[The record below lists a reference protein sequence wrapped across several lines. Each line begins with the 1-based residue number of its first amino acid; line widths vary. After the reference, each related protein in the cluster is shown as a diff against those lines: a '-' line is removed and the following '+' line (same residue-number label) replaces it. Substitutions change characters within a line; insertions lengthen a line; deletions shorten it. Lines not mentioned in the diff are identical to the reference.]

1 MIEIQPQLLTLS
13 GLLNK
18 RLFRIP
24 QYQRAYSWH
33 SRHREDLFGDIFN
46 TWRAGNDRQ
55 HFMATVV
62 GLRRE
67 KRMIGTDEHQVVE
80 IVDGQQRIT
89 TLILLL
95 KAIAKTVDR
104 SDRGGER
111 IGRELDE
118 TLVKPDKAS
127 LLLLQTNHDISNYF
141 ADYLRTGNRPSSDLA
156 KTQAD
161 RELLLAMEDCEQF
174 VTHCNDKVLP
184 VMDLI
189 TLLKNKL
196 TFVFHEIG
204 DEALVYT
211 VFEVLN
217 SRGLEV
223 SWFDRLKSMLM
234 AIVFEAK
241 ENSPEITSEIHRLW
255 SDIYRCVGLR
265 IGMST
270 ESLRFAACLREEFAP
285 SRLPSEEDAAAT
297 MQAEAKDGA
306 AKVIETTNWLKSV
319 TEALDK
325 VVGDRRTRGVT
336 RIVQARLVAAA
347 VHLRTDL
354 SYDDKTRILK
364 RWENVA
370 FRMYGMSGLDARYAV
385 GDYVRLAW
393 SIVNDKLA
401 PEAILTELSSI
412 GRQYPVSKAV
422 ENLRN
427 ADCYSGWQEE
437 LRYFFCRHEEHLAHE
452 AKQNFN
458 NEQWN
463 RIWLSNASDSI
474 EHILPQSS
482 SSGHVDRLG
491 NLLLLPPKLNSKLRD
506 LAPSQKTKEY
516 RKTGL
521 LIAGN
526 AADQVDKAR
535 WGPKRIKDRENVLL
549 EWAKIEWAD

>member
-1 MIEIQPQLLTLS
+1 MMDIQPQLLTLS
-13 GLLNK
+13 GLFNK

-33 SRHREDLFGDIFN
+33 LRHRRDLFGDIFS
-46 TWRAGNDRQ
+46 TWHAGGERQ

-89 TLILLL
+89 TLIILM
-95 KAIAKTVDR
+95 KVISKVVNR
-104 SDRGGER
+104 SEPEGER

-118 TLVKPDKAS
+118 TLVKPDRAS

-141 ADYLRTGNRPSSDLA
+141 ADYLRTGNHPSSDLA
-156 KTQAD
+156 TTRAD
-161 RELLLAMEDCEQF
+161 RELLLAIEECEQF
-174 VTHCNDKVLP
+174 VTYCTDNGLAVF
-184 VMDLI
+184 DLVS
-189 TLLKNKL
+189 LLKNRL

-241 ENSPEITSEIHRLW
+241 ENSPEITNEVHRLW

-270 ESLRFAACLREEFAP
+270 ESLRFAACLREKFAP
-285 SRLPSEEDAAAT
+285 SRLPSEEDAANSLRAKSNAG
-297 MQAEAKDGA
+297 AEM
-306 AKVIETTNWLKSV
+306 VIQTTNWLKSV

-336 RIVQARLVAAA
+336 RIVQARLVAVAI
-347 VHLRTDL
+347 HLRTDL
-354 SYDDKTRILK
+354 SDEDKTKILK

-370 FRMYGMSGLDARYAV
+370 FRMYSMFGLDARYAV
-385 GDYVRLAW
+385 GDYIRLAW
-393 SIVNDKLA
+393 NIIKNKLA
-401 PEAILTELSSI
+401 PDAIMAGLSSI
-412 GRQYPVSKAV
+412 GTQYPISKAV

-427 ADCYSGWQEE
+427 TDCYNGWQEE
-437 LRYFFCRHEEHLAHE
+437 LRYFLYRYEEHLARE
-452 AKQNFN
+452 VKQHFN

-482 SSGHVDRLG
+482 GSDKVDRLG

-506 LAPSQKTKEY
+506 LAPSKKAEEY

-521 LIAGN
+521 LIARK
-526 AADQVDKAR
+526 AADQVEGVR
-535 WGPKRIKDRENVLL
+535 WGPSRIRDRENTLL
-549 EWAKIEWAD
+549 DWAKTEWAD

>member
-1 MIEIQPQLLTLS
+1 MIEIQPQLLPLS
-13 GLLNK
+13 GLLSK

-33 SRHREDLFGDIFN
+33 SKHREDLFGDILN
-46 TWRAGNDRQ
+46 TWRAGGDRQ

-80 IVDGQQRIT
+80 IVDGQQRVT

-104 SDRGGER
+104 TDLEGSRV
-111 IGRELDE
+111 GRELDE

-127 LLLLQTNHDISNYF
+127 LLLLQTNHDLSNHF
-141 ADYLRTGNRPSSDLA
+141 ASYLRTGSHPPSESA
-156 KTQAD
+156 NTQAD
-161 RELLLAMEDCEQF
+161 RELLLAMEECEQF
-174 VTHCNDKVLP
+174 LLRCKGNGLP
-184 VMDLI
+184 VVDLLS
-189 TLLKNKL
+189 LLKNRL

-234 AIVFEAK
+234 AIVFEAE
-241 ENSPEITSEIHRLW
+241 ENSPEIINEVHTLW

-270 ESLRFAACLREEFAP
+270 ESLRFAACLRQESAP
-285 SRLPSEEDAAAT
+285 SRLPSEEDAADILRE
-297 MQAEAKDGA
+297 QAKISTAN
-306 AKVIETTNWLKSV
+306 VIEVTNWLKAV
-319 TEALDK
+319 TEAMDK
-325 VVGDRRTRGVT
+325 VLGDRRTRGVT

-347 VHLRTDL
+347 IHLRSDLTDG
-354 SYDDKTRILK
+354 DKTKVLRL
-364 RWENVA
+364 WENIA
-370 FRMYGMSGLDARYAV
+370 FRMYGISGLDARYAV
-385 GDYVRLAW
+385 GEYLRLAW
-393 SIVNDKLA
+393 SIVNENLDRD
-401 PEAILTELSSI
+401 AILAELSRI
-412 GRQYPVSKAV
+412 GAQYPITKAV
-422 ENLRN
+422 DHLRN
-427 ADCYSGWQEE
+427 TDCYNGWQEE
-437 LRYFFCRHEEHLAHE
+437 LRYFLFRYEEHLAKK
-452 AKQNFN
+452 AGQNFN

-463 RIWLSNASDSI
+463 RIWMANASDSI

-482 SSGHVDRLG
+482 ESDKVDRLG
-491 NLLLLPPKLNSKLRD
+491 NLILLPPKLNSKLRA
-506 LAPSQKTKEY
+506 LAPLKKAEEY

-521 LIAGN
+521 LIARK
-526 AADQVDKAR
+526 AADQIEGSR
-535 WGPKRIKDRENVLL
+535 WGPGQIKIREEALL
-549 EWAKIEWAD
+549 DWAKSEWAD

>member
-1 MIEIQPQLLTLS
+1 MIDIQPQLLTLS
-13 GLLNK
+13 GLLSK
-18 RLFRIP
+18 RLFRVP

-33 SRHREDLFGDIFN
+33 DRQRSDLFGDILN
-46 TWRAGNDRQ
+46 TWSAGGDRQ

-80 IVDGQQRIT
+80 VVDGQQRLT

-95 KAIAKTVDR
+95 KAISKNVNR
-104 SDRGGER
+104 SNPEGKRV
-111 IGRELDE
+111 GREIDE

-141 ADYLRTGNRPSSDLA
+141 ADYLRTGNHLPSNIA
-156 KTQAD
+156 NTQAD

-174 VTHCNDKVLP
+174 VTYCKDNGLP
-184 VMDLI
+184 DINLVS
-189 TLLKNKL
+189 LLKNRL

-223 SWFDRLKSMLM
+223 SWFDRLKSILM

-241 ENSPEITSEIHRLW
+241 ENSPEITNEVHHLW

-270 ESLRFAACLREEFAP
+270 ESLRFAACLREKPAP
-285 SRLPSEEDAAAT
+285 SRLPSEEDAVAT
-297 MQAEAKDGA
+297 LRAEAKAGVA
-306 AKVIETTNWLKSV
+306 EVIRTTNWLKSV

-336 RIVQARLVAAA
+336 RIVQARFVAAA
-347 VHLRTDL
+347 INLRTDL
-354 SYDDKTRILK
+354 TDDDKTRILK

-370 FRMYGMSGLDARYAV
+370 FRMYSMFGLDARYAV
-385 GDYVRLAW
+385 GDYIRLAW
-393 SIVNDKLA
+393 RIVNDKLE
-401 PEAILTELSSI
+401 PDAILTELSNI
-412 GRQYPVSKAV
+412 GSQYPISKAV

-427 ADCYSGWQEE
+427 SDCYNGWQEE
-437 LRYFFCRHEEHLAHE
+437 LRYVFYRYEEHLARE
-452 AKQNFN
+452 AKQHFN

-463 RIWLSNASDSI
+463 RIWISNASDSI

-482 SSGHVDRLG
+482 GSHHVNRLG

-506 LAPSQKTKEY
+506 LAPSKKTEEY

-521 LIAGN
+521 LIARK
-526 AADQVDKAR
+526 AADQVDGFR
-535 WGPKRIKDRENVLL
+535 WGPSRIKDRENALL
-549 EWAKIEWAD
+549 DWAKTEWAD

>member
-1 MIEIQPQLLTLS
+1 MMDIQPQLLTLS

-33 SRHREDLFGDIFN
+33 LGHREDLFGDIFS
-46 TWRAGNDRQ
+46 TWHAGGERQ

-89 TLILLL
+89 TLIILM
-95 KAIAKTVDR
+95 KAISKVVNR
-104 SDRGGER
+104 SEPEGER

-118 TLVKPDKAS
+118 TLVKPDRAS

-141 ADYLRTGNRPSSDLA
+141 ADYLRTGNHPSSDLA
-156 KTQAD
+156 TTRAD
-161 RELLLAMEDCEQF
+161 RELLLAIEECEQF
-174 VTHCNDKVLP
+174 VTYCTDNGLAVF
-184 VMDLI
+184 DLVS
-189 TLLKNKL
+189 LLKNRL

-241 ENSPEITSEIHRLW
+241 ENSPEITNEVHRLW
-255 SDIYRCVGLR
+255 SEIYRCVGLR

-270 ESLRFAACLREEFAP
+270 ESLRFAACLRERFAL
-285 SRLPSEEDAAAT
+285 SRLPSEEDAT
-297 MQAEAKDGA
+297 NSLRAESNAGA
-306 AKVIETTNWLKSV
+306 EMVIQTTNWLKSV

-336 RIVQARLVAAA
+336 RIVQARLVAVAI
-347 VHLRTDL
+347 HLRTDL
-354 SYDDKTRILK
+354 SDKDKTKILK

-370 FRMYGMSGLDARYAV
+370 FRMYSMFGLDARYAV
-385 GDYVRLAW
+385 GDYIRLAW
-393 SIVNDKLA
+393 NIINNKLA
-401 PEAILTELSSI
+401 PDAIMAGLSSI
-412 GRQYPVSKAV
+412 GTPYPISKAV

-427 ADCYSGWQEE
+427 TDCYNGWQEE
-437 LRYFFCRHEEHLAHE
+437 LRYFLYRYEEHLARE
-452 AKQNFN
+452 VKQHFN

-482 SSGHVDRLG
+482 GSDKTDRLG

-506 LAPSQKTKEY
+506 LAPSKKAEEY

-521 LIAGN
+521 LIARK
-526 AADQVDKAR
+526 AADQVEGVR
-535 WGPKRIKDRENVLL
+535 WGPSRIRDRGNTLL
-549 EWAKIEWAD
+549 DWAKTEWAD

>member
-1 MIEIQPQLLTLS
+1 MIEIQPQLLSLS

-24 QYQRAYSWH
+24 QYQRAYSWRA
-33 SRHREDLFGDIFN
+33 RHREDLFGDIIS
-46 TWRAGNDRQ
+46 TWRAGSDRQ
-55 HFMATVV
+55 HFMATMV

-67 KRMIGTDEHQVVE
+67 KRLIGTDEYQVVE
-80 IVDGQQRIT
+80 IVDGQQRLT
-89 TLILLL
+89 ALILLL
-95 KAIAKTVDR
+95 KAITKTVDR
-104 SDRGGER
+104 SCQEGKR

-141 ADYLRTGNRPSSDLA
+141 ADYLRTGNHPSSDLA
-156 KTQAD
+156 TNLAD
-161 RELLLAMEDCEQF
+161 RELLLAMEECEQF
-174 VTHCNDKVLP
+174 VMQCNEKGLP
-184 VMDLI
+184 TMDLV
-189 TLLKNKL
+189 TLLKNRL

-241 ENSPEITSEIHRLW
+241 ENSPEITNEVHRIW
-255 SDIYRCVGLR
+255 SDIYLCVGLR

-270 ESLRFAACLREEFAP
+270 ESLRFAACLREKYAP
-285 SRLPSEEDAAAT
+285 SRLPSEEDAVAILR
-297 MQAEAKDGA
+297 AEAQAGV
-306 AKVIETTNWLKSV
+306 AKVIEVTNWLKSV

-336 RIVQARLVAAA
+336 RIVQARFVAAA
-347 VHLRTDL
+347 IHLRNDL
-354 SYDDKTRILK
+354 STDEKTKILK

-370 FRMYGMSGLDARYAV
+370 FRMYGMFGLDARYAV
-385 GDYVRLAW
+385 GEYIRLAW
-393 SIVNDKLA
+393 RIVNERLD
-401 PEAILTELSSI
+401 PDSILPELSNI
-412 GRQYPVSKAV
+412 GAPYPISKAV
-422 ENLRN
+422 EELRN
-427 ADCYSGWQEE
+427 TDCYNGWQEE
-437 LRYFFCRHEEHLAHE
+437 LRYFFFRYEEFLARE
-452 AKQNFN
+452 VKQHFN

-463 RIWLSNASDSI
+463 RIWISNASDSI

-482 SSGHVDRLG
+482 NSSHVDRLG

-506 LAPSQKTKEY
+506 LAPSQKAKEY

-521 LIAGN
+521 LIAGK
-526 AADQVDKAR
+526 AADQVDEDH
-535 WGPKRIKDRENVLL
+535 WGPKRIRDRENALL
-549 EWAKIEWAD
+549 EWAQNEWAD

>member
-33 SRHREDLFGDIFN
+33 SRHREDLLGDIFN
-46 TWRAGNDRQ
+46 TWRAVSDRQ

-104 SDRGGER
+104 SDREGER

-141 ADYLRTGNRPSSDLA
+141 ADYLRTGNHPSSDLA
-156 KTQAD
+156 NTQAD
-161 RELLLAMEDCEQF
+161 RELLLAIEECEQF
-174 VTHCNDKVLP
+174 VTHCNDKGLP
-184 VMDLI
+184 VMDLV
-189 TLLKNKL
+189 TLLKNRL

-241 ENSPEITSEIHRLW
+241 ENSPEITNEVHRLW

-265 IGMST
+265 IGMNT

-297 MQAEAKDGA
+297 LQAEAKDGA
-306 AKVIETTNWLKSV
+306 AKVIQTTNWLKSV

-370 FRMYGMSGLDARYAV
+370 FRMYGMFGLDARYAV

-422 ENLRN
+422 ENLRD

-437 LRYFFCRHEEHLAHE
+437 LRYFFCRYEEHLARE

-482 SSGHVDRLG
+482 GSGQVDRLG
-491 NLLLLPPKLNSKLRD
+491 NLLLLPPKLNSKLRN
-506 LAPSQKTKEY
+506 LAPSQKAKEY

-521 LIAGN
+521 LIAGE
-526 AADQVDKAR
+526 AADQVDEAR
-535 WGPKRIKDRENVLL
+535 WGPKRIRDRGNALL